1 MIDPLSQGLSSQHS
15 KVIEAY
21 NEVRSDDDEGSDPVR
36 GCQNI
41 SNKIV
46 SAITNTTKNV
56 INAVCK
62 GESSSLD
69 QISEEES

>member
-1 MIDPLSQGLSSQHS
+1 M
-15 KVIEAY
+15 IEAY
-21 NEVRSDDDEGSDPVR
+21 NEVKSDDSEENDPVR

-46 SAITNTTKNV
+46 TALTNTTKNV

-69 QISEEES
+69 EISEEDS